1 VALTLSLLKALP
13 ISTIVSTIVSMS
25 VDSMTVLFWCHAV
38 MLRQRMVSTTCMFL
52 RACLYRVPSP
62 TGAVMREVVVA
73 NVAVMAC
80 AVAAMPAIVRV
91 IMPRVMFIT
100 VMVVVS
106 VMVMRVVAIVMVVAA
121 CMPVM
126 VRVISRMPR
135 DSSVAVPPAFVPE
148 QPQTVSTQVFSQRL
162 EIRCLTETM
171 THVNQ
176 HTHPR

>member
-1 VALTLSLLKALP
+1 LALTLSLLKALP
-13 ISTIVSTIVSMS
+13 ISTIVSTIVSMG
-25 VDSMTVLFWCHAV
+25 VDIMTVLFWCRAV

-52 RACLYRVPSP
+52 RACLCRVPSP
-62 TGAVMREVVVA
+62 TGAVIREVVVA

-100 VMVVVS
+100 VMVVVC
-106 VMVMRVVAIVMVVAA
+106 VMVMRVAIVMVVAA

-135 DSSVAVPPAFVPE
+135 DSSVAMPPAFVPE
-148 QPQTVSTQVFSQRL
+148 QPQTVSTPVFSQRL
-162 EIRCLTETM
+162 EIRCLAET
-171 THVNQ
+171 HIRQ